1 MFVRQFVL
9 LVLVLVVDKCP
20 RGAHKCSGYS
30 LAISYSERALDDSY
44 QATRWVGV
52 VVVAVDII
60 SVFLVGGC
68 VRGRIYNERAAKQ
81 QHKQL
86 NCNTDISPN

>member
-9 LVLVLVVDKCP
+9 LVLVVDKCP

-68 VRGRIYNERAAKQ
+68 VRGRI
-81 QHKQL
+81 
-86 NCNTDISPN
+86 